1 MWDIRRGLKRLIF
14 FRKRKYH
21 TKLPQQYVG
30 FHLKNCKEEFE
41 EFNYLQLLGLAII
54 QMLLLDLHLIF
65 CPSKPRGPLTM
76 SLLPTWHANVANL
89 GEKCCGTY
97 SSVSHSLSSSPRSQ
111 PSSSRARRPP
121 YSPPVAAALN
131 VAPSRGRPTQYCPPC
146 CGGGESSASHARHQ
160 FLRLPTPASSPSRR
174 PRRLFHLFSTCLAA
188 EVLAHSAAM
197 GPA

>member
-111 PSSSRARRPP
+111 PSSSRARRRRPALILHH
-121 YSPPVAAALN
+121 VAAAAPSMS
-131 VAPSRGRPTQYCPPC
+131 APSRGRPPPGTAPPTAC
-146 CGGGESSASHARHQ
+146 CG
-160 FLRLPTPASSPSRR
+160 RR
-174 PRRLFHLFSTCLAA
+174 
-188 EVLAHSAAM
+188 
-197 GPA
+197 